1 MKVKTDTLSRLTLDT
16 MAVGDV
22 LTLMLPDY
30 TKIVSSRANLS
41 TYMKIHPKM
50 EFTTK
55 EDSENPNEFTIK
67 RLK

>member
-1 MKVKTDTLSRLTLDT
+1 

-22 LTLMLPDY
+22 LTLVLPDY